1 MNMANICSHCGTQ
14 NQQSATFCRCCGN
27 QLINTLDSVT
37 YTKKNVKPAWLLF
50 CRGLSLIM
58 IIYGLF
64 ALVTL
69 HSEVYNKS
77 YTGEGHYNYVITH
90 HHDGIGLIKS
100 VGYGY
105 SMTEGTPL
113 DSIVI
118 DSMNNGKKDYYAAC
132 TVLIVIG
139 VMVGGISSYIIHRK
153 KNK

>member
-1 MNMANICSHCGTQ
+1 MNMGNICRHCGTQ
-14 NQQSATFCRCCGN
+14 NQQSATFCRSCGN
-27 QLINTLDSVT
+27 QLINDLDSVL
-37 YTKKNVKPAWLLF
+37 YPKKNVRPAWLIF

-69 HSEVYNKS
+69 HSGVYNKS
-77 YTGEGHYNYVITH
+77 YTGEGLYDYVITQ

-105 SMTEGTPL
+105 SMTEGTSL
-113 DSIVI
+113 DSIVN

-139 VMVGGISSYIIHRK
+139 LIVGGISSYIYYRK
-153 KNK
+153 KKR